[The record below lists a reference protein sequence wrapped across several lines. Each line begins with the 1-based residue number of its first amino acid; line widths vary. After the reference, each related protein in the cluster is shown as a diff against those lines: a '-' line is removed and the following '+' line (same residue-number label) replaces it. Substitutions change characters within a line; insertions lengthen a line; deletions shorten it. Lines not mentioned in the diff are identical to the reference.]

1 MSETENADNLIDI
14 NDFAKVDLRIA
25 EIIEAEK
32 LEGSSKLLKL
42 QVSLGEE
49 LGKRQILAGIAK
61 HYPVEEL
68 INRKIIVIANLKPAH
83 FAGSTSEGML
93 LAADGAEGEV
103 ILLAPS
109 KDAPVGSRVR

>member
-1 MSETENADNLIDI
+1 MSETDNTENLIDI

-61 HYPVEEL
+61 HYPIEEL
-68 INRKIIVIANLKPAH
+68 LNRKIIVIANLKPAH

-93 LAADGAEGEV
+93 LAADGTEGEV